1 MDISSTSIT
10 KAGVAQRFRRR
21 SECELE
27 GDWDCLGK
35 SESSWVRAPLQ
46 PGHFFFIFN
55 LFVEKNLIFIQP
67 DPFIHKLQIDF
78 KRKKIAATA
87 NISVEFAG
95 ISL

>member
-1 MDISSTSIT
+1 MLREIVIAWESLRVRGFEPRCSRDI
-10 KAGVAQRFRRR
+10 
-21 SECELE
+21 
-27 GDWDCLGK
+27 
-35 SESSWVRAPLQ
+35 
-46 PGHFFFIFN
+46 FFFIFN
-55 LFVEKNLIFIQP
+55 LFVEKNLIFIQA

>member
-1 MDISSTSIT
+1 MLLILRRAWRNGLGGGRNVSLREIVIAWGSLTGRGFEPQCSWDI
-10 KAGVAQRFRRR
+10 
-21 SECELE
+21 
-27 GDWDCLGK
+27 
-35 SESSWVRAPLQ
+35 
-46 PGHFFFIFN
+46 FFIFN
-55 LFVEKNLIFIQP
+55 LFVEKNLIFIKA